1 VHLPS
6 PQLVGLWLR
15 LYLCEGLAVT
25 DSGKCRHH
33 HDGTLATDGTTP
45 PKRQWGSRRRAIA
58 MGLGML
64 DFGKLIA
71 DETEK
76 WAKVIKSA
84 GIKPV

>member
-1 VHLPS
+1 VRVSPSQTVASVDTIMMALLP
-6 PQLVGLWLR
+6 Q
-15 LYLCEGLAVT
+15 T
-25 DSGKCRHH
+25 
-33 HDGTLATDGTTP
+33 GTTP

-64 DFGKLIA
+64 DFGKRIA